1 MKTLKQKIM
10 AGEKNRKMDDP
21 VLTSLLL
28 DRNMI
33 VRLDRQARL
42 VSKRNGIKASR
53 SDLIRAVINN
63 YLSVTAGI

>member
-1 MKTLKQKIM
+1 M

-21 VLTSLLL
+21 VLTSLML

-63 YLSVTAGI
+63 YLTVTAGI